1 MINTLL
7 LAGSTVDTATRTVD
21 RAAAMVLAG
30 STVDAATFTVDRAV
44 ATVAAL
50 VALAGAIVGGLALAR
65 SAGGGVTRRS
75 FVAMAAGAAGAFV
88 GILVLATADGGPGTG
103 NGVVGGYAG
112 VMVGLIAV
120 GLGGLAL
127 LRSRGRA

>member
-1 MINTLL
+1 MTDSLL
-7 LAGSTVDTATRTVD
+7 LAGSTVD
-21 RAAAMVLAG
+21 AG
-30 STVDAATFTVDRAV
+30 TLTLDRAV

-65 SAGGGVTRRS
+65 SAGASVTRRS
-75 FVAMAAGAAGAFV
+75 FVALTAGVVGTFV

-112 VMVGLIAV
+112 VVLGLIAAV
-120 GLGGLAL
+120 LGGLAL
-127 LRSRGRA
+127 LRSRRRI